1 MVVKPHSLI
10 TLSVYNKDD
19 DRQIQNTFDSRPYH
33 SHRQA
38 TQYYSME
45 SSAKVQQTKEADLS
59 IIFSNLSSM
68 DSLTILL
75 DAKFFLIMGQVETN
89 DRMFLI
95 KSSSLIKVYMRILD
109 PFAELLT
116 QSLRSHCVALLLDVY
131 LDSSSST
138 CCTFQ

>member
-1 MVVKPHSLI
+1 MIDRFK
-10 TLSVYNKDD
+10 TL
-19 DRQIQNTFDSRPYH
+19 QIQDLI

-45 SSAKVQQTKEADLS
+45 SSEKVQQTKEADLS
-59 IIFSNLSSM
+59 IIFSNMSSM

-95 KSSSLIKVYMRILD
+95 KSSSLIEMYMRILD

-116 QSLRSHCVALLLDVY
+116 QSLRSQCVALLLDVY

>member
-1 MVVKPHSLI
+1 
-10 TLSVYNKDD
+10 
-19 DRQIQNTFDSRPYH
+19 
-33 SHRQA
+33 
-38 TQYYSME
+38 ME
-45 SSAKVQQTKEADLS
+45 SSEKVQQTKEADLS
-59 IIFSNLSSM
+59 IIFSSMSSM

-109 PFAELLT
+109 PLAELLT
-116 QSLRSHCVALLLDVY
+116 QSLRSQCVALLLDVY

>member
-1 MVVKPHSLI
+1 MMIDRFKTLRIQDLI
-10 TLSVYNKDD
+10 
-19 DRQIQNTFDSRPYH
+19 

-45 SSAKVQQTKEADLS
+45 SSEKVQQTKEADLS
-59 IIFSNLSSM
+59 IVFSNMSSM

-75 DAKFFLIMGQVETN
+75 DAEFFLIMGQVETN

-95 KSSSLIKVYMRILD
+95 KSSSLIEMYMRILD

-116 QSLRSHCVALLLDVY
+116 QSLRSQCVALLLDVY

-138 CCTFQ
+138 CCTFQWAELNQAQGSQALSY

>member
-1 MVVKPHSLI
+1 
-10 TLSVYNKDD
+10 
-19 DRQIQNTFDSRPYH
+19 
-33 SHRQA
+33 
-38 TQYYSME
+38 ME
-45 SSAKVQQTKEADLS
+45 SSEKVQQTKEADLS
-59 IIFSNLSSM
+59 IFFSNMSSM

-116 QSLRSHCVALLLDVY
+116 QSLRSQCVALLLDVY

>member
-1 MVVKPHSLI
+1 MVKPYSLI

-19 DRQIQNTFDSRPYH
+19 DRQIQNTLDSRPYH
-33 SHRQA
+33 SHMQA

-45 SSAKVQQTKEADLS
+45 SSEKVQQTKEADLS
-59 IIFSNLSSM
+59 IIFSNMSSM

-95 KSSSLIKVYMRILD
+95 KSSSLIKVYMGILD

-116 QSLRSHCVALLLDVY
+116 QSLRSQCVALLLDVY

>member
-1 MVVKPHSLI
+1 MIDRFKTLRIQDLI
-10 TLSVYNKDD
+10 
-19 DRQIQNTFDSRPYH
+19 

-45 SSAKVQQTKEADLS
+45 SSEKVQQTKEADLS
-59 IIFSNLSSM
+59 IVFSNMSSM

-75 DAKFFLIMGQVETN
+75 DAEFFLIMGQVETN

-95 KSSSLIKVYMRILD
+95 KSSSLIEMYMRILD

-116 QSLRSHCVALLLDVY
+116 QSLRSQCVALLLDVY